1 MVRTKQCVLMPQ
13 MIEGIPLLSSLFA
26 YTDQNEPPIV
36 NVPGTQ
42 EFKGVGLEL
51 LKKLVVFSQD
61 SDNLAIPAKHLE
73 LLELVRLADFL
84 GMDSFM

>member
-1 MVRTKQCVLMPQ
+1 MRTKQCVLLPQ

-42 EFKGVGLEL
+42 EFKGGLEL
-51 LKKLVVFSQD
+51 LKKLVVFPHD
-61 SDNLAIPAKHLE
+61 SDNFPIPAKHLE

-84 GMDSFM
+84 GYDLH